1 MVDIQVFSAV
11 KDKVMKNLNSY
22 ASPET
27 RAIPGQP
34 WVRGW
39 DDFKK
44 GHNAPIAG
52 NQ

>member
-1 MVDIQVFSAV
+1 VREG
-11 KDKVMKNLNSY
+11 VMKNLDSY
-22 ASPET
+22 SSPET

-39 DDFKK
+39 DDIQKFR
-44 GHNAPIAG
+44 GGPSAG